1 MITANYFGMVTICAG
16 IFGVIKCQ
24 SGNCHFG
31 HASLVALGA
40 QLLTSYHFNW
50 STIHVSQLKIL
61 IEHTC
66 LYRNYMRIHTCI
78 KHSLTHSTH
87 THIVTV
93 QCTSSCTD
101 LISYCSIPDFL
112 QYKISHF
119 IYFYCFLHFDY
130 ELSVHSPELIISNI
144 YYFQW
149 CHANLYRDKNLQK
162 NRIPKAT
169 NKQKKTTARKSRR
182 REK

>member
-1 MITANYFGMVTICAG
+1 MITPNYFGMVTICAG

-24 SGNCHFG
+24 RGNCHFG

-78 KHSLTHSTH
+78 KYSPTH
-87 THIVTV
+87 THKYTLRRHIAM
-93 QCTSSCTD
+93 
-101 LISYCSIPDFL
+101 YR
-112 QYKISHF
+112 SHF
-119 IYFYCFLHFDY
+119 ILQHPRFSAIQNIPFHLFLLFLTFWLRVKCAFTWTDHIKCIFNGMQLQAMN
-130 ELSVHSPELIISNI
+130 ELPNNQPTNAERDNKISKEFCTENI
-144 YYFQW
+144 G
-149 CHANLYRDKNLQK
+149 
-162 NRIPKAT
+162 
-169 NKQKKTTARKSRR
+169 
-182 REK
+182 